1 MAKKEASWE
10 EVERAWDSLVI
21 KASHATEMPEGFTW
35 ALLAFKSACQASGLK
50 VRERISPDDVL
61 SAIRN

>member
-1 MAKKEASWE
+1 MPKIAGSV
-10 EVERAWDSLVI
+10 EVEKAWDSLVI
-21 KASHATEMPEGFTW
+21 KASHAQEMPEGFTW
-35 ALLAFKSACQASGLK
+35 ALMAFKSACHASGVK